1 MNKTVPEQSSQ
12 KRFGEERLIQGC
24 EGNLSLP
31 PYLSFVA
38 RQYPIKVLVA
48 WGEAISG
55 NGEFRDWLLGNGY
68 PELGL
73 FVHALHNQ
81 EARAVAKRGSPN

>member
-1 MNKTVPEQSSQ
+1 MV
-12 KRFGEERLIQGC
+12 
-24 EGNLSLP
+24 
-31 PYLSFVA
+31 

-55 NGEFRDWLLGNGY
+55 NEAFRNWLLGNGY

-81 EARAVAKRGSPN
+81 DEARNWLLNEGFPELMALVGALREMAVPCNGFATTTFPSWP